1 MPPLHTGHAPN
12 LSIFLKSLK
21 STPIQSSI
29 ENFISLLKRRQ
40 IHGSRPCAIATAHL
54 ILHIVVKFK
63 WTDVGKLFELIAD
76 IGQRLIEAQPRE
88 VVLGNIVSRVRHMIK
103 NEVEENRQEI
113 DSDSVSIDQTESPRK
128 DHSNSSILKEA
139 LVPKPN
145 NLPSLGL
152 ANDKQLK
159 GSLSSDTLNAHF
171 RGMPKLSRTLTASH
185 ISYAGSSGL
194 VMPQTMFNLLSTTNS
209 PYATPP
215 GANSSLKSNLSASSL
230 ARRIDRTTKD
240 IKAEILAGIR
250 EIIDEIAQE
259 YDLVAGY
266 ALEHIHS
273 NEIILT
279 HSFSQCVHKFLL
291 KAAEKR
297 KFTVIMAESF
307 PNGHDSVHSAV
318 MGKCGDDSEE
328 DEEMNSKSFLEP
340 LSTAGITVILISD
353 ASIFAIMSRV
363 NKVIFATHAVIA
375 NGGLIADAGARI
387 IAKAAKVHRTP
398 VIVVS
403 GVYKLS
409 PEYPYEVESLI
420 EYGDP
425 GRVVPFDNGALVENL
440 EIDNPVYDY
449 VPPDLVDL
457 YITNLG
463 AHAPSYLYRI
473 VADHYSNENQDP
485 NKWEN
490 LWTL

>member
-63 WTDVGKLFELIAD
+63 WTDVGKLLELIAG

-103 NEVEENRQEI
+103 NEIEENRQEI
-113 DSDSVSIDQTESPRK
+113 DSDSVSIDQTELPWK
-128 DHSNSSILKEA
+128 DSSNSTLKEG
-139 LVPKPN
+139 LVPKTN
-145 NLPSLGL
+145 SLLSLGL
-152 ANDKQLK
+152 ASDIHSNAT
-159 GSLSSDTLNAHF
+159 LSSDTINTHF
-171 RGMPKLSRTLTASH
+171 RGIPKLSRTLTASH
-185 ISYAGSSGL
+185 MSYAGSNGL

-215 GANSSLKSNLSASSL
+215 GVSSSLKSNLSASSL
-230 ARRIDRTTKD
+230 ALRIDRTTKD

-259 YDLVAGY
+259 SDLIAGY

-297 KFTVIMAESF
+297 KFTVIMAESY
-307 PNGHDSVHSAV
+307 PNVHDSVHSAV

-328 DEEMNSKSFLEP
+328 DDEMNTESFLEP
-340 LSTAGITVILISD
+340 LSAAGITVILISD
-353 ASIFAIMSRV
+353 SSIFAIMSRV

-387 IAKAAKVHRTP
+387 IAKAAKVHRIP

-425 GRVVPFDNGALVENL
+425 GKVVPFDNGDLVENL

-485 NKWEN
+485 NKWES

>member
-1 MPPLHTGHAPN
+1 MPHLHTGHAPN
-12 LSIFLKSLK
+12 LNIFLKSLK

-54 ILHIVVKFK
+54 ILQIVVKFK
-63 WTDVGKLFELIAD
+63 WTDVGKLLELIAD

-113 DSDSVSIDQTESPRK
+113 DSDSVSIDQIESSWK
-128 DHSNSSILKEA
+128 DSSNSSILKEG
-139 LVPKPN
+139 LVPKRN
-145 NLPSLGL
+145 SLPSL
-152 ANDKQLK
+152 QLK
-159 GSLSSDTLNAHF
+159 GTLSSDTLNTHF
-171 RGMPKLSRTLTASH
+171 RGMPKLSRTLTTSH
-185 ISYAGSSGL
+185 ISYAGSNGL

-209 PYATPP
+209 PFATPP
-215 GANSSLKSNLSASSL
+215 GANSSLKSNLSATSL

-250 EIIDEIAQE
+250 EIIDEIDQE
-259 YDLVAGY
+259 CDLIAGY

-297 KFTVIMAESF
+297 KFTVIMAESY

-318 MGKCGDDSEE
+318 MGKCGEDSEE
-328 DEEMNSKSFLEP
+328 DEEMDTKSFLEP
-340 LSTAGITVILISD
+340 LSAAGITVILISD

-363 NKVIFATHAVIA
+363 NKVIFSTHAVIA

-425 GRVVPFDNGALVENL
+425 GKVVPFDNGALVENL

-449 VPPDLVDL
+449 VPPDLIDL

-485 NKWEN
+485 NKWES